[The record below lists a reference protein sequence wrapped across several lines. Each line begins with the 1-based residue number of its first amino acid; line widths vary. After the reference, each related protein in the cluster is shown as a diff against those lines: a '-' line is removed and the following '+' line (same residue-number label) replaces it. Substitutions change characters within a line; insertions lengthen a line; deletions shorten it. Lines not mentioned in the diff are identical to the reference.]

1 MTRLGGGLGSPF
13 SPRASWRKSCRLPRT
28 GCHRHTPSLG
38 AYLNSRPAGFHSR
51 FGRGRG
57 KGTACRSTAAIC
69 AGWVTNA
76 VEDVNKATIG
86 SSDADLRTAA
96 GLGIEPV
103 SNSLVGTCLSP
114 PLIFRT
120 ASRLSTRI
128 AATPT
133 LSSVWRLGVSQ
144 GTAKRC
150 RIRASKPEK
159 APAAPW
165 SPAGMGILQC
175 YCLTVY

>member
-1 MTRLGGGLGSPF
+1 LGVYHIARRAAFPTVSGGE
-13 SPRASWRKSCRLPRT
+13 RA
-28 GCHRHTPSLG
+28 
-38 AYLNSRPAGFHSR
+38 
-51 FGRGRG
+51 

-76 VEDVNKATIG
+76 VEDVNKATIE

-103 SNSLVGTCLSP
+103 SNSLVGTCLPP

-150 RIRASKPEK
+150 RVRAPKPEK
-159 APAAPW
+159 ARASPFK
-165 SPAGMGILQC
+165 PAGMGILQC

>member
-1 MTRLGGGLGSPF
+1 MTRLGGVLGSP
-13 SPRASWRKSCRLPRT
+13 
-28 GCHRHTPSLG
+28 HRHTPSLG

-103 SNSLVGTCLSP
+103 SNSLVGTCLPP

-165 SPAGMGILQC
+165 RPAGMGILQC